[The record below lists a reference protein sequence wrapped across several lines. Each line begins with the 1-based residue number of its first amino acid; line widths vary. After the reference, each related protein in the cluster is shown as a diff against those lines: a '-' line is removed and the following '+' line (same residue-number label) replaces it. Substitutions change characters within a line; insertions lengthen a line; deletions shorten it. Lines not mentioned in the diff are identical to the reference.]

1 MIEHIALDFSQKD
14 PSDVAA
20 SINRTI
26 SYSVCYENHSIST
39 KPHHLIT
46 VADFLVGI
54 KVMSPLSIDYPI
66 TVHLIVSGM
75 EIYQWTITE
84 PHRVYL
90 LDSTLRITETEH
102 HIYVSGLLPLLACGS
117 SVYLHASAP
126 ITIQCMYMT
135 SYSLY
140 VRYLFMKRPIH
151 MVLKKEDES
160 NTYRMER
167 QTIMK
172 LPPLPLV

>member
-1 MIEHIALDFSQKD
+1 MIEHIALDFSGVD
-14 PSDVAA
+14 PSDIAA

-26 SYSVCYENHSIST
+26 SYSVCYENHSIHSNL
-39 KPHHLIT
+39 HLVT
-46 VADFLVGI
+46 VADFLLGI
-54 KVMSPLSIDYPI
+54 KVISPVTDSPI
-66 TVHLIVSGM
+66 TIDLIVSGM
-75 EIYQWTITE
+75 EVYQWIITE
-84 PHRVYL
+84 PHRIYL

-102 HIYVSGLLPLLACGS
+102 HIHTRGLLPLLACGS
-117 SVYLHASAP
+117 SIYLRASAP

-151 MVLKKEDES
+151 MVMEKEDGLT
-160 NTYRMER
+160 TYRMER

-172 LPPLPLV
+172 SPPPPLV